1 MAYGNNDKKVI
12 SVSLNT
18 KNKSKTIALDIKDD
32 VFISELSWY
41 NLDES
46 YKYILIGLSD
56 GTLQLNEFVEGIVLM
71 KFEKFGTCKYYFS
84 KSYFNILS
92 KCLIV

>member
-1 MAYGNNDKKVI
+1 MAYGNNEKKVI

-18 KNKSKTIALDIKDD
+18 KNKSKTITLDIKDD
-32 VFISELSWY
+32 VCISELSWY

-56 GTLQLNEFVEGIVLM
+56 GTIQLNEFVEGLLLM
-71 KFEKFGTCKYYFS
+71 KFEKFGTCK
-84 KSYFNILS
+84 KIFNYS
-92 KCLIV
+92 QS

>member
-1 MAYGNNDKKVI
+1 LAYGNNDKKVT
-12 SVSLNT
+12 SLSLNT
-18 KNKSKTIALDIKDD
+18 KNKSKTISLDIKDD

-56 GTLQLNEFVEGIVLM
+56 GSIQLNEFVEGLMLM
-71 KFEKFGTCKYYFS
+71 KFEKFGTCK
-84 KSYFNILS
+84 NIF
-92 KCLIV
+92 IFH

>member
-1 MAYGNNDKKVI
+1 MD
-12 SVSLNT
+12 T
-18 KNKSKTIALDIKDD
+18 KDD

-56 GTLQLNEFVEGIVLM
+56 GTLQLNEFVEGLLLM
-71 KFEKFGTCKYYFS
+71 KFEKFGTCNNNFW
-84 KSYFNILS
+84 
-92 KCLIV
+92 

>member
-1 MAYGNNDKKVI
+1 MAYGNIDKKVI
-12 SVSLNT
+12 SLSLNT
-18 KNKSKTIALDIKDD
+18 KNKSKTISLDIKED

-56 GTLQLNEFVEGIVLM
+56 GSIQLNEFVEGLMLM
-71 KFEKFGTCKYYFS
+71 KFEKFGTCKIYFYFS
-84 KSYFNILS
+84 QMI
-92 KCLIV
+92 